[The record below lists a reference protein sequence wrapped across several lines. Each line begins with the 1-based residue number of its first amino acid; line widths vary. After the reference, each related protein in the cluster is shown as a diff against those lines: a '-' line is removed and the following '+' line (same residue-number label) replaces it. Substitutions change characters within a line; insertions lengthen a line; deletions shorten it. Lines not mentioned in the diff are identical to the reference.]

1 MTKREQRKLDV
12 ARSAAEDLSW
22 HYTSP
27 RALEGDLDILASAL
41 RDLPRRLTRIPRP
54 DATGLCDI
62 VQCYAEAKLIT
73 DNALEACTAL
83 QELTDIA
90 DYDVP
95 DMDEFAANAED
106 HISDLKDQLEQ
117 LFTTLEN
124 RGADEND

>member
-1 MTKREQRKLDV
+1 MTGREQRKLDV
-12 ARSAAEDLSW
+12 ARSAADDLSS

-62 VQCYAEAKLIT
+62 LECYAEAHLVTK
-73 DNALEACTAL
+73 DALAACTAL

-117 LFTTLEN
+117 LFTTLEK
-124 RGADEND
+124 RDSDESD